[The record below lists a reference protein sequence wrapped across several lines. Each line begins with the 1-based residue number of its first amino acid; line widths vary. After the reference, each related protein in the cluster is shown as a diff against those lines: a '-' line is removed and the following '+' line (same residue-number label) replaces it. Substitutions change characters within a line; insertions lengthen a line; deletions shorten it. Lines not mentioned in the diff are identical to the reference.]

1 MRTFRLPLAVSLLAA
16 SAANAI
22 CAQSRCTCEP
32 SIVIADAQLNSDGG
46 LVFANPRWS
55 DGGTAP
61 FNAETWLRQLDDG
74 YVPPGASLLVGGRP
88 AVSTSST
95 NGGLEFAAF
104 VTDDG
109 GTTVTCDSMTVPIN
123 EWKAALRVGSC
134 ASLVPATRCNDV
146 VSRCSSSG
154 VETIFPFLTMA
165 LLRRRRVKQARPS
178 STT

>member
-1 MRTFRLPLAVSLLAA
+1 MRTSRLPLAVSLLAA
-16 SAANAI
+16 SAANARI

-61 FNAETWLRQLDDG
+61 LNAETWLREFDYG
-74 YVPPGASLLVGGRP
+74 YVPPGASLVVGGRP
-88 AVSTSST
+88 AVGT
-95 NGGLEFAAF
+95 NEGLEFAAF
-104 VTDDG
+104 VIDDG
-109 GTTVTCDSMTVPIN
+109 GTTITCNSRTVPIE
-123 EWKAALRVGSC
+123 EWKAALREGSC

-154 VETIFPFLTMA
+154 VETILPLLMA
-165 LLRRRRVKQARPS
+165 LLRRSRVKQAQPS